1 LTEGGSGGLNRE
13 DAKAAKMVRFSFWLH
28 FACGAVLGLLVGLNV
43 WGEPSFGLY
52 DSAAAGWVC
61 MVGGAI
67 VFGLALGIAKIR
79 FDWDNFSKRGKNW

>member
-1 LTEGGSGGLNRE
+1 
-13 DAKAAKMVRFSFWLH
+13 
-28 FACGAVLGLLVGLNV
+28 
-43 WGEPSFGLY
+43 
-52 DSAAAGWVC
+52 